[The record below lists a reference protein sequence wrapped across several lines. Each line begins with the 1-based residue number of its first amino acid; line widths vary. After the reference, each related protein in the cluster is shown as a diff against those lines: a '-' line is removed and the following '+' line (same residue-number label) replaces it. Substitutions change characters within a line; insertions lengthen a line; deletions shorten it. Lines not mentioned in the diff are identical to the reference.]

1 MRTSPPAE
9 LTSDTSERI
18 SSAIYGLMV
27 TAVTMLA
34 GATHSES
41 LLELVLL
48 VLVTNVVYYLTHLFA
63 ELVAPQPSTGHSSV
77 RHHAWLAF
85 PMVSVGFTPL
95 LVTVAATFLG
105 ASLGDAIWYGLG
117 WTAVGFAGAGWLGLR
132 RRGLA
137 WHRAGIAVVL
147 AVVIGAA
154 LVAAKLTLH

>member
-63 ELVAPQPSTGHSSV
+63 ELVA
-77 RHHAWLAF
+77 
-85 PMVSVGFTPL
+85 
-95 LVTVAATFLG
+95 
-105 ASLGDAIWYGLG
+105 
-117 WTAVGFAGAGWLGLR
+117 
-132 RRGLA
+132 
-137 WHRAGIAVVL
+137 
-147 AVVIGAA
+147 
-154 LVAAKLTLH
+154 AKLALH